1 MQSFN
6 LLFIN
11 ILLQKQE
18 LYSNRQNNMKSIIK
32 QKLFNL
38 RFFVMEYQI
47 QIQNNTSSVV
57 MYVFV
62 KKTYSLVA

>member
-38 RFFVMEYQI
+38 RFFVIEYQI
-47 QIQNNTSSVV
+47 QIQNNTSSVG

-62 KKTYSLVA
+62 KKTYSLVP